1 MVIKIE
7 KPISNII
14 RVHSY
19 RNWIKRK
26 YPETFL
32 LAWVC
37 LQEIFT
43 CNQSKV
49 CSDVI
54 VNFWKQQKNPQK
66 GITLHTTLNH
76 KSSSPLKKCHT
87 LRYVWIFQPPLSLQ
101 VQLERT
107 GTKIQHQRPRWTW
120 TLCGTT
126 LTQLSNPGFTTTIS
140 CSTSVLRQLY
150 CLEKGKLN
158 T

>member
-37 LQEIFT
+37 LQEVFT
-43 CNQSKV
+43 CNQTKQTMYVVTWLLIFESSK
-49 CSDVI
+49 
-54 VNFWKQQKNPQK
+54 KNPQK

-76 KSSSPLKKCHT
+76 KSFSPLKKYHT
-87 LRYVWIFQPPLSLQ
+87 FRYVWIFQQPLSLQ
-101 VQLERT
+101 IQLKRT
-107 GTKIQHQRPRWTW
+107 GRKIQQHQRPSRSGPKHN
-120 TLCGTT
+120 L
-126 LTQLSNPGFTTTIS
+126 N
-140 CSTSVLRQLY
+140 STKQPRLY
-150 CLEKGKLN
+150 FYHKLLY
-158 T
+158 